1 MKNRSKMILG
11 LASLL
16 GVTAGATAVSG
27 FAWFVT
33 QKTAD
38 VDVTNIGV
46 YNKNPSLSVVIDNL
60 EGVVRTNSD
69 ANDFNLKAANDTTSL
84 FETFTG
90 DGSETEF
97 ALAGT
102 PLAEPTA
109 YIDGAVVATTYDSA
123 NNKVIFATA
132 PANGKEIRVVYCDKA
147 ALTDISSFDA
157 DTFYKPIWQVANEGK
172 NATLIDDATAGEQYI
187 SFDLTFIKPTTGSL
201 KIFLDRPSITANN
214 TSKDE
219 DKAAA
224 EVARVGFYTD
234 HTALVLS
241 NKADIAAYQK
251 GISKDKVEHYN
262 ATNVNANQTPGD
274 YEIAKVLDTGVTNL
288 VKPYTENY
296 SIRST
301 APTAD
306 ATHMYIGEV
315 TTAADLTVHVSIW
328 LEGTSAVDDDGN
340 YSAPIGG
347 EINVDLPIVAF
358 GA

>member
-33 QKTAD
+33 TKTAD

-46 YNKNPSLSVVIDNL
+46 YNKNPSLSVTIDNL
-60 EGVVRTNSD
+60 KGVKRTNNT
-69 ANDFNLKAANDTTSL
+69 ANDFNLQAANDTTSL
-84 FETFTG
+84 LETFTG

-97 ALAGT
+97 ALTGT
-102 PLAEPTA
+102 PLATPTA
-109 YIDGAVVATTYDSA
+109 YVNGEVVATTYDSV
-123 NNKVIFATA
+123 NNKVIFDTA
-132 PANGKEIRVVYCDKA
+132 PDNGKEIRVVYCDKA
-147 ALTDISSFDA
+147 ALTDVSSFDA
-157 DTFYKPIWQVANEGK
+157 NNFYKPIWQVANEGK
-172 NATLIDDATAGEQYI
+172 KATLIDDAKAGEQYI
-187 SFDLTFIKPTTGSL
+187 SFDLNFIKPTTGSL
-201 KIFLDRPSITANN
+201 KIFLDRPHITANN

-224 EVARVGFYTD
+224 EVARVGFYTNQ
-234 HTALVLS
+234 TALILS
-241 NKADIAAYQK
+241 NKADVEEYQN
-251 GISKDKVEHYN
+251 GITKAKVEDYDGTHVD
-262 ATNVNANQTPGD
+262 ASDVPGD
-274 YEIAKVLDTGVTNL
+274 YDVSKVVAGEVTNL
-288 VKPYTENY
+288 AKPYTENY

-306 ATHMYIGEV
+306 AAHMYIGEV
-315 TTAADLTVHVSIW
+315 TSAADLTVHVSIW
-328 LEGTSAVDDDGN
+328 LEGTSAIDDDGN